1 MMKSSRSRSSPA
13 DDVGVVVGER
23 EHAER
28 HVARLVLHDVAHQVL
43 QQRLLRD
50 LEQVAE
56 RRHGEPL
63 DDDLHAEVL
72 EVPAAVGDRRVEQ
85 LLQALVHRPLPLEL
99 VGEVAAEDLD
109 VARLV
114 HGLRAGVVLGVDPRH
129 RADELRGD
137 DEGALLAVEE
147 LRELEGDLAVTEVVL
162 LLRGEALVGRVAVQ
176 RIQLLG
182 QDAVLGIDVGVPLEL
197 RRPVPL
203 IALGLLVEVAQAL
216 LHVAVAP
223 GVAGVEGRE
232 DGLELLVEVLELVH
246 RGAGK
251 CHGAQ
256 SRVVCRARTRAV
268 VALHGVAPS
277 GRKPRWLPAPG
288 R

>member
-1 MMKSSRSRSSPA
+1 MMKSSRSRSSLA
-13 DDVGVVVGER
+13 EHVGVVVGER

-28 HVARLVLHDVAHQVL
+28 HVARLVLHDVAHQLL

-137 DEGALLAVEE
+137 DERALLAVEE

-162 LLRGEALVGRVAVQ
+162 LLRGEALVGREAVQ
-176 RIQLLG
+176 RIQMLG
-182 QDAVLGIDVGVPLEL
+182 QDAVLGIDVGVPFQL

-251 CHGAQ
+251 CHGRSLEGFAALRQ
-256 SRVVCRARTRAV
+256 EPSWRCMPLAR
-268 VALHGVAPS
+268 S